1 MIYVLHYPQDPK
13 LWKFKNLGIF
23 LAMANAGF
31 ISSTVIMRVL
41 GFGVEGLGFR
51 VKAAS
56 AEKNLIF
63 FRP

>member
-1 MIYVLHYPQDPK
+1 
-13 LWKFKNLGIF
+13 
-23 LAMANAGF
+23 MANAGF